1 MSVDT
6 FKLLAEGL
14 KSNTKLTELFFTHN
28 DIRGGEEGGEQ
39 FILSLGNKK
48 DLKSLALN
56 SCNLNGSLL
65 ELLMNSIKE

>member
-28 DIRGGEEGGEQ
+28 DIRGGEEGGEL
-39 FILSLGNKK
+39 FI
-48 DLKSLALN
+48 
-56 SCNLNGSLL
+56 
-65 ELLMNSIKE
+65 